1 MQKKLVCNTLKVQWR
16 TAKLLIFAQ
25 NLTMGTIMAKESYSA
40 VLITQGEHRFYQLA
54 MPSDVLSSCTFV
66 STRDEDPDKGFQRLL
81 DKKRAKEIAT
91 YIDSGHGTIPTSI
104 ILSAQEIC
112 GLEYDS
118 RNKTISFEVLSGSF
132 LILDGQH
139 RVFGFKLAE
148 TKIRVPVIIYDGLS
162 RRDESRLFID
172 INSKQRGVPSE
183 LLLDIKKQA
192 DYENSEEQLFR
203 EVFDKMNGDP
213 NSPLFGRLSPS
224 KRVKSKISRVTFNA
238 ALKSIYPALT
248 SRTPGEIQEILSEYL
263 ASVRDQ
269 IIRNGGDENILL
281 NSITF
286 RAIVSFFIHAARRV
300 KDRFGPEYTIDNFDV
315 VLGPLFDNIQIAKL
329 SGTSQSKILD
339 YLEKHFKGEFQ
350 L

>member
-1 MQKKLVCNTLKVQWR
+1 
-16 TAKLLIFAQ
+16 
-25 NLTMGTIMAKESYSA
+25 MARESYAA
-40 VLITQGEHRFYQLA
+40 VLLTQGEHRFYQLA
-54 MPSDVLSSCTFV
+54 MPSDILGSCTFV
-66 STRDEDPDKGFQRLL
+66 STRDDEPETGFQRLL
-81 DKKRAKEIAT
+81 DVKRAKEISS
-91 YIDSGHGTIPTSI
+91 YIDSGHGTIPTSV

-112 GLEYDS
+112 GLEYES
-118 RNKTISFEVLSGSF
+118 RNKTISFEIRPNSF

-139 RVFGFKLAE
+139 RVYGFKLAE
-148 TKIRVPVIIYDGLS
+148 TKIRVPVIIYDGLT
-162 RRDESRLFID
+162 RQDESRLFID

-203 EVFDKMNGDP
+203 DVFDKMSSDF

-238 ALKSIYPALT
+238 ALKSIYPALV
-248 SRTPGEIQEILSEYL
+248 SRNSGEIQEILSEYL

-269 IIRNGGDENILL
+269 IIRSGGDEDILL
-281 NSITF
+281 NSVTF
-286 RAIVSFFIHAARRV
+286 RAVVSFFIQAARRV
-300 KDRFGPEYTIDNFDV
+300 KDRFGPEYTVENFDN
-315 VLGPLFDNIQIAKL
+315 VLGPLFDSIQIGKLNGSSQAK
-329 SGTSQSKILD
+329 IVE